1 MKTSNYT
8 DIQKE
13 IEVTVAAMEQTLP
26 QVEKGLE
33 LAGITS
39 ELLNEIQAKANDSL
53 AMAQNVSES
62 STQQEVGI
70 QTVQSYLSEMA
81 DMSSNT
87 QMMMQEN
94 VKEVEKLETIS
105 AQLKDD
111 ASFFKL

>member
-1 MKTSNYT
+1 MIS

>member
-1 MKTSNYT
+1 
-8 DIQKE
+8 
-13 IEVTVAAMEQTLP
+13 
-26 QVEKGLE
+26 
-33 LAGITS
+33 
-39 ELLNEIQAKANDSL
+39 
-53 AMAQNVSES
+53 
-62 STQQEVGI
+62 
-70 QTVQSYLSEMA
+70 MA